1 MANES
6 FMMNKSLGAT
16 CEHVSHLRD
25 YDYEQVCGCV
35 SGAEMFPTKYSI
47 PRENTGT
54 LKDQGQISA
63 CVAEVIAQIAEE
75 NYRRQFGEGKEM
87 SEGFIYGA
95 LRTEGYTGEGMV
107 TSIAM
112 KRWTEIGTVTKE
124 EFDQLVEMPDMKELV
139 EKFPHLYDLAQTFK
153 LKGFTSLAYAD
164 RTKRDQCVKDA
175 LTKYKYGLVAVS
187 QKYFI
192 GGSHCIMITGWDDEK
207 GKYEFKN
214 SWGEDYGTDGYSY
227 IPKEQVNEIYLP
239 LFEDLTLPFT
249 DVKETDWYYKPIKN
263 MYFTGL
269 LKGKTATTF
278 EPNTPITRAEVA
290 TIMERIMG
298 RIDNKLDVV
307 NEVLNGKD

>member
-6 FMMNKSLGAT
+6 FMMNKSLGAA

-35 SGAEMFPTKYSI
+35 SGAEMYPIKYSI
-47 PRENTGT
+47 PKENTGT

-139 EKFPHLYDLAQTFK
+139 TKFPHLYDLAQTFK

-164 RTKRDQCVKDA
+164 RNKRDQCVKDA

-227 IPKEQVNEIYLP
+227 IPKDQINEIYLP

-269 LKGKTATTF
+269 LKGKTGTTF
-278 EPNTPITRAEVA
+278 EPNAPITRAEVA
-290 TIMERIMG
+290 TIMERIMS
-298 RIDNKLDVV
+298 RIDNKLDVI